1 MQRRHFELAAV
12 SIGALTLIAIDQAL
26 ALGVQ
31 DLSNSET
38 NQGLKNA
45 LQQGAVAAVSLLGRP
60 GGFLDNPKV
69 RIPLPGLLNDAAKL
83 LKAIGRRKDV
93 EELELA
99 MNRAAESAVPFAKDL
114 LVNAVRT
121 ITITDAKNILTGG
134 PTSVTDFF
142 AGRTRAPLT
151 TRFLPI
157 VTTATRKVDLAAK
170 YNRVAG
176 KATGLGLVKK
186 EDATIEQYVTGK
198 SLDGLYFV
206 IGEQEKQL
214 RSNPA
219 AAADAVVRKVFGAL
233 GR

>member
-1 MQRRHFELAAV
+1 MDRRHLELAAFC
-12 SIGALTLIAIDQAL
+12 ACAISVFPFGRSL

-31 DLSNSET
+31 DLTSGET
-38 NQGLKNA
+38 NQGLKKA
-45 LQQGAVAAVSLLGRP
+45 LESGALTAVSLLGRP
-60 GGFLDNPKV
+60 GGFLDNPQL
-69 RIPLPGLLNDAAKL
+69 RIPLPGFLKDAAKL
-83 LKAIGRRKDV
+83 LKAMGRGKDV
-93 EELELA
+93 EELEIA
-99 MNRAAESAVPFAKDL
+99 MNRAAEAAVPFAKDL

-134 PTSVTDFF
+134 QTSVTDFF

-157 VTTATRKVDLAAK
+157 VTTATQKVDLAAK

-186 EDATIEQYVTGK
+186 EDATIEQYVTRK

-206 IGEQEKQL
+206 IGEEERKL
-214 RSNPA
+214 RTNPA
-219 AAADAVVRKVFGAL
+219 ASADAIVRKVFGAL
-233 GR
+233 R